1 MKTSSQSL
9 LTNKSE
15 TENGQT
21 NYVMTAM
28 RRPLLA
34 FAVGFL
40 LGNFVFTVLTYLT
53 GDTLSRKLFVLVKNP
68 PPLNDDGGLDI
79 THKIVYRD
87 SNKFKVESPVDFDVD
102 LKDHHYHPSLNKEA
116 LKEQQ
121 EIRILCWVLTS
132 PDKLPIK
139 GKPVNDSRSV

>member
-40 LGNFVFTVLTYLT
+40 LGNFVVTVLTYLT
-53 GDTLSRKLFVLVKNP
+53 GDTLARKLFVLVKNP

-87 SNKFKVESPVDFDVD
+87 SNKSPSQPLLGSSRNTPPQERCVTT
-102 LKDHHYHPSLNKEA
+102 LIMAAKETR
-116 LKEQQ
+116 Q
-121 EIRILCWVLTS
+121 
-132 PDKLPIK
+132 
-139 GKPVNDSRSV
+139 